1 MVQVLKLHEGVVLVP
16 RSLALIFNLTVTAHK
31 NNSLVNTMM
40 VRALVDTL
48 TIKFARESLQEID
61 GYDLFKLYKD
71 FFLTENKRASMMREG
86 IQSVDLTR

>member
-16 RSLALIFNLTVTAHK
+16 RSLALIFNLTVSAHK

-48 TIKFARESLQEID
+48 TIKFARESLQETD
-61 GYDLFKLYKD
+61 SLFKLYKD

>member
-16 RSLALIFNLTVTAHK
+16 RSLALIFNLTVSAHK

-48 TIKFARESLQEID
+48 TVRKGEPAGDRRLRS
-61 GYDLFKLYKD
+61 
-71 FFLTENKRASMMREG
+71 
-86 IQSVDLTR
+86 IQAL